1 MLSNLS
7 REDFI
12 ELLNKLGMDDD
23 DDVLT
28 AARDLHARITV
39 AGIAWD
45 DLLVPEED
53 PDAEPEDE
61 DEDEYEDDDED
72 ADEDGDEEEVSEDD
86 EVDEEDEDAD
96 AADEGDDEADGD
108 DDGEAA
114 LSDEQKK
121 EAADLIAAIS
131 GLNISAATKED
142 MKEYKQDLAD
152 GEFDVMDLNYLR
164 ALRGR
169 LS

>member
-45 DLLVPEED
+45 DLLVPDED
-53 PDAEPEDE
+53 PDAEPED
-61 DEDEYEDDDED
+61 
-72 ADEDGDEEEVSEDD
+72 AD
-86 EVDEEDEDAD
+86 
-96 AADEGDDEADGD
+96 
-108 DDGEAA
+108 
-114 LSDEQKK
+114 
-121 EAADLIAAIS
+121 
-131 GLNISAATKED
+131 
-142 MKEYKQDLAD
+142 
-152 GEFDVMDLNYLR
+152 
-164 ALRGR
+164 
-169 LS
+169 

>member
-1 MLSNLS
+1 MNRPKTCTDCQSVD
-7 REDFI
+7 RRDFVRI
-12 ELLNKLGMDDD
+12 GGAAIAGAAST
-23 DDVLT
+23 VLWNPRFAHAAPEPTSPAET
-28 AARDLHARITV
+28 AVGQLYA
-39 AGIAWD
+39 
-45 DLLVPEED
+45 
-53 PDAEPEDE
+53 
-61 DEDEYEDDDED
+61 
-72 ADEDGDEEEVSEDD
+72 S
-86 EVDEEDEDAD
+86 
-96 AADEGDDEADGD
+96 
-108 DDGEAA
+108 

-121 EAADLIAAIS
+121 EAEDLIAAIS

>member
-53 PDAEPEDE
+53 PDAE
-61 DEDEYEDDDED
+61 DEDEYEDDED
-72 ADEDGDEEEVSEDD
+72 AAAPGCAHGENNTPGGAHGENTAWRRTQRAPQGQPRRQHHIRSVALGDG
-86 EVDEEDEDAD
+86 APPP
-96 AADEGDDEADGD
+96 
-108 DDGEAA
+108 
-114 LSDEQKK
+114 
-121 EAADLIAAIS
+121 
-131 GLNISAATKED
+131 
-142 MKEYKQDLAD
+142 
-152 GEFDVMDLNYLR
+152 
-164 ALRGR
+164 
-169 LS
+169 

>member
-45 DLLVPEED
+45 DLLVPEQD

-61 DEDEYEDDDED
+61 DEDED

-121 EAADLIAAIS
+121 EAEDLIAAIS

>member
-1 MLSNLS
+1 MALENAQQRIDDQL
-7 REDFI
+7 EKHIAQLKDF
-12 ELLNKLGMDDD
+12 
-23 DDVLT
+23 V
-28 AARDLHARITV
+28 RIPSISVGT
-39 AGIAWD
+39 
-45 DLLVPEED
+45 
-53 PDAEPEDE
+53 
-61 DEDEYEDDDED
+61 
-72 ADEDGDEEEVSEDD
+72 
-86 EVDEEDEDAD
+86 DEDAD

-121 EAADLIAAIS
+121 EAEDLIAAIS
-131 GLNISAATKED
+131 GQNISAATKED

-152 GEFDVMDLNYLR
+152 CEFDVMDLNYLR

>member
-61 DEDEYEDDDED
+61 DEYEDGEDEDEYADDEDDD
-72 ADEDGDEEEVSEDD
+72 SEDD

-121 EAADLIAAIS
+121 EAEDLIAAIS

-152 GEFDVMDLNYLR
+152 GEFDVVDLNYLR